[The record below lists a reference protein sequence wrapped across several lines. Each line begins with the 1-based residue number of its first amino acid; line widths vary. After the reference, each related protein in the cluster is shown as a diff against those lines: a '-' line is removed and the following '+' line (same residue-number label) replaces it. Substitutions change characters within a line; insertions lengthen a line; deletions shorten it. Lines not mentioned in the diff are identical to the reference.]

1 MISLLWVSFGLCVTS
16 IIELIRSLSSCGSGV
31 GISFVR
37 KFDVDVETIRFGLCW
52 RGGLCRVVCVRPAC
66 C

>member
-37 KFDVDVETIRFGLCW
+37 KFDVDVGEIKFGL
-52 RGGLCRVVCVRPAC
+52 RDVVVLCAAC
-66 C
+66 FWN